1 MTTDSLISQT
11 AIDTDSILDT
21 IKELLPLST
30 DDNAFD
36 KDLIILIN
44 AAFNSLAR
52 IGVGSFDNQFKITG
66 STETWSEFIED
77 YGNIEAVKEYVY
89 IRVKLAF
96 DPPQSS
102 AVMEELK
109 HLLKEDEFTIQVSVD
124 PGTPLD

>member
-36 KDLIILIN
+36 TDLIILIN

-66 STETWSEFIED
+66 STETWSEFIGD